1 MAKLERVTALVSL
14 LQRTREPRS
23 LSALCE
29 ELQVSRATANRLL
42 ALLRDQH
49 GFDIQ
54 YDREANGYVL
64 KRSPQDPTLARL
76 LGVGSPE
83 LAGVLAAHAIL
94 EQIPPGPLGS
104 GTTRAREQ
112 LGRLRSQWF
121 GDPQISDRIQ
131 LRMAHPRM
139 TREEDFNVLVS
150 ALATRRRLRFDYRSR
165 SQDAHG
171 GRQVSPQR
179 LTFYRS
185 NWYLAAWCH
194 AQEALRVFSV
204 DRVSHAAVL
213 KEPARELSAALLARE
228 LDSSYGIFPG
238 AGDHTAVLKF
248 NALAARW
255 AAEEEWHPDAR
266 RALQPDGSAL
276 LKVPYHN
283 DTELVMEVLRHGA
296 NCEVLSP
303 PALRAAVAKAAAAA
317 AAQYA

>member
-1 MAKLERVTALVSL
+1 MAKLERVTALVTL

-23 LSALCE
+23 LSAICT
-29 ELQVSRATANRLL
+29 ELEISRATANRLL

-49 GFDIQ
+49 GFDIH

-64 KRSPQDPTLARL
+64 KRSPQDSTLTRL

-94 EQIPPGPLGS
+94 AQIPPGPLGS
-104 GTTRAREQ
+104 ATLRARDQ
-112 LGRLRSQWF
+112 LGRLRNEWF
-121 GDPQISDRIQ
+121 GDPKISSRVQ
-131 LRMAHPRM
+131 LRMTHPRM

-165 SQDAHG
+165 SQDALSQ
-171 GRQVSPQR
+171 RLASPQR

-194 AQEALRVFSV
+194 TQEALRVFSV
-204 DRVSHAAVL
+204 DRISTAAVQ
-213 KEPARELSAALLARE
+213 KEPATELSAALLTRE
-228 LDSSYGIFPG
+228 LDTSYGIFPG
-238 AGDHTAVLKF
+238 EGNQLAVLKF
-248 NALAARW
+248 NALASRW

-276 LKVPYHN
+276 LKVPYHH
-283 DTELVMEVLRHGA
+283 DTELVMEILRHGA
-296 NCEVLSP
+296 SCEVIAP
-303 PALRAAVAKAAAAA
+303 PALRAAVARAAAETAA
-317 AAQYA
+317 LYA